1 MKWMG
6 GILSCL
12 AARELVVSQSKTIK
26 VCNTCFST
34 GFINLFHIFIQAFI
48 DSITG
53 NGLPA
58 EIHVSEKYLESWPW
72 EFSKSVVSMV
82 HQMISHGINSFRYF
96 IYIGN

>member
-6 GILSCL
+6 GIISCL
-12 AARELVVSQSKTIK
+12 AAYELGVSQSKTIK
-26 VCNTCFST
+26 VCNICFST
-34 GFINLFHIFIQAFI
+34 GFIKIISFYIFIQAFI

-82 HQMISHGINSFRYF
+82 HQMISHGIDSFRYF
-96 IYIGN
+96 M